1 MATFSNARMPC
12 LLAQHCTQFNSNS
25 LRLSQLSISAS
36 NDLRPVTGRVET
48 ADRNRAASSTI
59 CVNVPV
65 PYIDLVSFSTTAL
78 AVQLQGMELACD
90 QMPVKQFSKT
100 NAAVSTSAL
109 ALVRSFVYESVEP
122 RGDYHYCCCCSSC
135 RWNLHELWCQGA
147 LLHKH
152 IKMDCRHPYR
162 YNGPFDSFLGSCLR
176 LCL

>member
-1 MATFSNARMPC
+1 VATFSNARMPC

-90 QMPVKQFSKT
+90 QIPVKQFSKT
-100 NAAVSTSAL
+100 NAAELFRQAPWLWYGASCMSPLSRVGTTTTVVVVVPAGGICTSFGVRVPCCTSTL
-109 ALVRSFVYESVEP
+109 
-122 RGDYHYCCCCSSC
+122 
-135 RWNLHELWCQGA
+135 RWTAVTRTGTMVHL
-147 LLHKH
+147 
-152 IKMDCRHPYR
+152 IR
-162 YNGPFDSFLGSCLR
+162 F
-176 LCL
+176 